1 MFVLKLLLKLLL
13 LPIFLLSMFLSFM
26 IRMASIV
33 SSVFYVLF
41 FLGLLMLIVFI
52 AFQHNWLA
60 VAIGLGIGFIVYLS
74 GFAIVA
80 VNGILMTFNEKF
92 GEFLLS

>member
-1 MFVLKLLLKLLL
+1 MFVLKMLLKLLL
-13 LPIFLLSMFLSFM
+13 LPVYLLSMFLSFM
-26 IRMASIV
+26 VRMASII
-33 SSVFYVLF
+33 SSVFYVMF
-41 FLGLLMLIVFI
+41 FLGLLVLIVFI

-74 GFAIVA
+74 GCAIVA
-80 VNGILMTFNEKF
+80 VNGVLMTFNEKF